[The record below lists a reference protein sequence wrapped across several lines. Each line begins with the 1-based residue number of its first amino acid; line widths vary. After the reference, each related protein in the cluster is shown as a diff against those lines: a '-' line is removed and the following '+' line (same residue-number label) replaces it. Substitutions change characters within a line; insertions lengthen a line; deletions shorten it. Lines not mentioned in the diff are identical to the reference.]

1 LLSADIVTEDI
12 GSSLFCLLMVSIDVQ
27 EVWKSH
33 LSLSC
38 SMGGKWPLCTWP
50 CRFTHREKNQP
61 VSSHLELSGLG
72 SWGDTQWLIGSK
84 NPLAHCSLAP
94 CWLLWVG
101 KIHCG

>member
-1 LLSADIVTEDI
+1 LI
-12 GSSLFCLLMVSIDVQ
+12 VQ

-38 SMGGKWPLCTWP
+38 SMDKWPLCTWP
-50 CRFTHREKNQP
+50 CRFTHWEKNQP

-84 NPLAHCSLAP
+84 NPLVHCSLA